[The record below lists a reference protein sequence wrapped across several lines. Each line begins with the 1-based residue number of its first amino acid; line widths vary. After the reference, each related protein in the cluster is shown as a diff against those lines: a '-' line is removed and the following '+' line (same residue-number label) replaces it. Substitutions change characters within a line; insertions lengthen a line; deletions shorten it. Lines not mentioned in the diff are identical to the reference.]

1 MRQSG
6 IPGNMIAQEWMLKQ
20 ILNQLA
26 DKDSGLRSY
35 KLEPKSVELANRI
48 LMESGFIKKE
58 ITYHQITQL

>member
-1 MRQSG
+1 
-6 IPGNMIAQEWMLKQ
+6 MLKQ

-26 DKDSGLRSY
+26 DKDSGQRSY